1 MNMAAYEVQIE
12 VRVFVDAADEE
23 EAAEK
28 AVEKVRSP
36 LIDRDNVE
44 NVELR

>member
-1 MNMAAYEVQIE
+1 MTKYAVEIRVC
-12 VRVFVDAADEE
+12 VFVDAEDEE
-23 EAAEK
+23 YAAEK

-44 NVELR
+44 DVEIE